1 MTRRELRKYLDDL
14 VAGRRPKP
22 FTPDDFEAA
31 QLRTAIEL
39 RAAGAGNDE
48 PRPEFLDD
56 LKARLAADRSPD
68 TGSPADP
75 APSRSAPSATRRQVI
90 VATTAAATAAVAA
103 VSVDRLLSH
112 PRADNQPSQAADSE
126 LAPTDGSWQAVAN
139 SPELPEGAV
148 HSFDLGSVNGFVRRV
163 NGNVE
168 AVSGVCT
175 HQGCKLWFDQ
185 NTDRLRCP
193 CHSTSFS
200 PAGQVLTH
208 ALPIAPKPLPHFEV
222 REQKGV
228 IEVLAPAPPNQPA

>member
-112 PRADNQPSQAADSE
+112 PRADNQPSQDADSE
-126 LAPTDGSWQAVAN
+126 LVPTDGSWQAVTN
-139 SPELPEGAV
+139 SRELPEGAV

-175 HQGCKLWFDQ
+175 HQGCKLSFDQ
-185 NTDRLRCP
+185 DSDRLRCP

-228 IEVLAPAPPNQPA
+228 IEVLTPAPPNKPA